1 MSSQRDGRRQVPAR
15 FIHSV
20 GGQQRAA
27 KPQSKT
33 LERSQILSVESLQL
47 EDAEP
52 MGKSLI
58 IAIIAS
64 LVSTLVSAKRYTQR
78 RAKAQPRN

>member
-1 MSSQRDGRRQVPAR
+1 MVFAQAIDAKGGHGAMGIPLHESRQAGDLAIP
-15 FIHSV
+15 
-20 GGQQRAA
+20 
-27 KPQSKT
+27 SK
-33 LERSQILSVESLQL
+33 ERSYLSLN
-47 EDAEP
+47 AEP

>member
-1 MSSQRDGRRQVPAR
+1 MVFAQAIDAKGGHGAMGIPLQESRQADLAIP
-15 FIHSV
+15 
-20 GGQQRAA
+20 
-27 KPQSKT
+27 SK
-33 LERSQILSVESLQL
+33 ERSYLSLN
-47 EDAEP
+47 AEP